1 VRDSKRWFPGHTNDS
16 LPHHTLAL
24 AGEVGEFA
32 NWIKK
37 VERGDVDLHDAL
49 TQHEL
54 RGELADIFIYVL
66 QIAGMLKIDL
76 YKAYCE
82 KRAINE
88 KRWGNT

>member
-1 VRDSKRWFPGHTNDS
+1 VRDGYRWFPEQGQS

-37 VERGDVDLHDAL
+37 IERGDVKLEDAL

-54 RGELADIFIYVL
+54 RGELSDIFIYVL
-66 QIAGMLKIDL
+66 QLAGMLKIDL

-88 KRWGNT
+88 KRWGNK